1 MCRLAITIRIVP
13 DHVKSPVGEGIKRV
27 ETSEICI
34 ARIGFKTVM
43 PVSILGTQA
52 HIGAHFCCLRTIF
65 VIVQLSQS
73 PCLGVLNSFTA
84 QWNSVNQAIAIADCG
99 GRHRF

>member
-1 MCRLAITIRIVP
+1 MVWHSRDLQRENG
-13 DHVKSPVGEGIKRV
+13 SQ
-27 ETSEICI
+27 
-34 ARIGFKTVM
+34 TVM

-52 HIGAHFCCLRTIF
+52 HIGAYFWCLRTIF
-65 VIVQLSQS
+65 VIVQLSQT
-73 PCLGVLNSFTA
+73 PCLGVLNSSTA